1 MLRSAYPGKLRC
13 RKCRRAFP
21 WRKRPVSVAHQQQY
35 LHQQVGI
42 RKSLRTFSGSASCG
56 EFGRRQAASMDHD
69 CVFSA
74 EGGGIMR
81 TRSVST
87 FSVCLCLALL
97 YLSWGG
103 SFLGIKLTLTGFPPV
118 FQNGLRMCGAG
129 LIMLAILPL
138 THHGRPNGPGEIL
151 HYAVLSFFI
160 MFMNNACQALG
171 QETVPSGVTALLYG
185 AVPLF
190 MVLGDWLVLHGPRPG
205 KGQSAA
211 IGGATLGMAMLTFA
225 GGDEVPC
232 PLPGVS
238 VILLG
243 VLCFV
248 AGSLYAKRFLSTAGM
263 SLYGGMSLTMLF
275 GGIMSLL
282 ASWVMGEQFSFSSLT
297 ATSLGGM
304 IFLTF
309 FTSVLGYIC
318 YYWLLKKHPDHGGCV
333 FCLHRSGHSRGSGSA
348 VRRRI
353 SLRCRCCFLRADC
366 GIGDFR
372 TACGKS
378 RSEACCKIETFPPAD
393 RSVRILSPVCPAPAN
408 SVAAGTAWLA
418 ATLPCMTR
426 ESNECSVRQLSLVVM
441 RQPPV
446 RTDSALCVRMGGC
459 FQDMPKKACP

>member
-1 MLRSAYPGKLRC
+1 
-13 RKCRRAFP
+13 
-21 WRKRPVSVAHQQQY
+21 
-35 LHQQVGI
+35 
-42 RKSLRTFSGSASCG
+42 
-56 EFGRRQAASMDHD
+56 MDHD

-103 SFLGIKLTLTGFPPV
+103 SFLGIKLTLSGFPPV

-129 LIMLAILPL
+129 IIMLAILPL
-138 THHGRPNGPGEIL
+138 THHGRPHGPGEIL

-171 QETVPSGVTALLYG
+171 QEIVPSGVTALLYG

-190 MVLGDWLVLHGPRPG
+190 MVLGDWLVLHGPCPG
-205 KGQSAA
+205 KGQSVA

-248 AGSLYAKRFLSTAGM
+248 AGSLYAKHFLSTAGM

-282 ASWVMGEQFSFSSLT
+282 ASWAMGEQFSFSSLT

-318 YYWLLKKHPDHGGCV
+318 YYWLLKNTRTMVAVSFAYIDPVIAVALGALFGGESLSVVVVVSCALIV
-333 FCLHRSGHSRGSGSA
+333 GSVIFGLRAGSPVPKRA
-348 VRRRI
+348 VR
-353 SLRCRCCFLRADC
+353 
-366 GIGDFR
+366 
-372 TACGKS
+372 
-378 RSEACCKIETFPPAD
+378 
-393 RSVRILSPVCPAPAN
+393 
-408 SVAAGTAWLA
+408 
-418 ATLPCMTR
+418 
-426 ESNECSVRQLSLVVM
+426 
-441 RQPPV
+441 
-446 RTDSALCVRMGGC
+446 
-459 FQDMPKKACP
+459 